1 MQSAGRG
8 LRSAA
13 FFNCPPAVCYPARLL
28 ARCYDMEEYLR
39 HLLGG
44 ARRWPRL
51 PLAPVP
57 RLPGRQPTGSKRGRH
72 RPGQEPPT
80 KRQPTG
86 SKRAPEATT
95 GWEAQAL

>member
-39 HLLGG
+39 PLL
-44 ARRWPRL
+44 
-51 PLAPVP
+51 
-57 RLPGRQPTGSKRGRH
+57 
-72 RPGQEPPT
+72 
-80 KRQPTG
+80 
-86 SKRAPEATT
+86 
-95 GWEAQAL
+95 